1 MNHIT
6 ASAGALTKLTTC
18 NSRQTKQTATNQ
30 QHATEQDT
38 ANKQA
43 AERAHRDAHS
53 KTPHQKQIAQHAHT
67 ATRHAQSQTRTDKH
81 TRSPS
86 EQHRARIQ
94 GNPAT
99 APNRHSHGVSR
110 HRLRPSAT
118 THGNHTIPK
127 QGIARS
133 RPARSNT
140 GSGQTV
146 DKREIPG
153 YPQRE
158 HPPTR
163 RDNHANTVQ
172 TRKREK
178 PTPHPP
184 EQRRGKP
191 QQAGAW
197 TPADSRGIEP
207 HPNNSSEPISSRTL
221 HLAGLLSK

>member
-1 MNHIT
+1 MKTST
-6 ASAGALTKLTTC
+6 AIDG
-18 NSRQTKQTATNQ
+18 
-30 QHATEQDT
+30 TER
-38 ANKQA
+38 
-43 AERAHRDAHS
+43 EHRDAHENA
-53 KTPHQKQIAQHAHT
+53 PHARKPRNC
-67 ATRHAQSQTRTDKH
+67 TRI
-81 TRSPS
+81 
-86 EQHRARIQ
+86 EY
-94 GNPAT
+94 
-99 APNRHSHGVSR
+99 SHGVSR
-110 HRLRPSAT
+110 HRLRPSAD

-133 RPARSNT
+133 RPARDST
-140 GSGQTV
+140 SSGQTV
-146 DKREIPG
+146 DKREIPEH
-153 YPQRE
+153 PQRE

-178 PTPHPP
+178 PTPRPP

>member
-1 MNHIT
+1 MNHVT
-6 ASAGALTKLTTC
+6 VGAGALTKRTPH

-38 ANKQA
+38 ADKQTA
-43 AERAHRDAHS
+43 KRAHRDARS

-67 ATRHAQSQTRTDKH
+67 TTRHSQSQARTDKH

-86 EQHRARIQ
+86 EQHRALEYKETPQPHPTGTVTGHPVIAYA
-94 GNPAT
+94 PAPPRT
-99 APNRHSHGVSR
+99 ETTPSPN
-110 HRLRPSAT
+110 
-118 THGNHTIPK
+118 K
-127 QGIARS
+127 GIARS

-146 DKREIPG
+146 DKREIPEH
-153 YPQRE
+153 PQRE

-178 PTPHPP
+178 PTPRPP

-191 QQAGAW
+191 QQTGA
-197 TPADSRGIEP
+197 
-207 HPNNSSEPISSRTL
+207 
-221 HLAGLLSK
+221 